1 MPYVCLKSHVIK
13 DYCVNDIKLILT
25 FLWLITRSFLTI
37 LNDACWLIKIFDI
50 CLHCILL
57 CQFVMKRLSKHSNLN
72 DKSINQSINQSVIF
86 KMKHI
91 RGFYLYHYYMTVLL
105 CYLQRTNSIQF
116 LTLNFYFFFT
126 FGVGLFLYKKNY

>member
-1 MPYVCLKSHVIK
+1 ML
-13 DYCVNDIKLILT
+13 VNK
-25 FLWLITRSFLTI
+25 
-37 LNDACWLIKIFDI
+37 NI
-50 CLHCILL
+50 CYMFISL

-86 KMKHI
+86 KMNHI

-126 FGVGLFLYKKNY
+126 FGVGLFLYKKKLLGLTVTTLMVNVLPIKVYIH

>member
-1 MPYVCLKSHVIK
+1 ML
-13 DYCVNDIKLILT
+13 VNK
-25 FLWLITRSFLTI
+25 
-37 LNDACWLIKIFDI
+37 NI
-50 CLHCILL
+50 CYMFILL

-116 LTLNFYFFFT
+116 LTLNFYFFLLSGWGYF
-126 FGVGLFLYKKNY
+126 YIKKIIRTNSYNSNGKCITNQGIYTLTT